1 MNALI
6 SKKEQDILRTFIPWN
21 TLPSAR
27 FEEIC
32 ADLQVEECDKGT
44 VLFEQGDDSKE
55 FVYLISG
62 MISLFAGEMEMETI
76 VTGSEAARFA
86 IAHHIPRKVK
96 AETRSK
102 ARIVRLP
109 THKLDMEDPQDSGSS
124 YAVDE
129 AEDQGGDW
137 MTTMLQSPVF
147 QRLPASNLQ
156 KVMMQMEEISF
167 EAGEVVVKQGDEADY
182 YYIIKSGDCELIR
195 QASEGARPVKL
206 AELHSCEAFGEDALL
221 SGNPRN
227 VTVQMKGKGQMLRLS
242 KKNFISLVKE
252 PVLQYVSFDEGL
264 QRVGEG
270 ANWLDV
276 RSPDVYAEQHIDDS
290 VNIPF
295 FSLRMK
301 VAELRHDQLQVLVCE
316 KGRTSEAAAFLLLKF
331 GFNALILK
339 GGMEGQVKQK
349 SPATPKVVAKPE
361 VTTSAVEQPIPAA
374 LDDEAL
380 IKPAQS
386 ELETR
391 FAEVSDKLATAEQ
404 ESVNLQQ
411 KLSAQEKMSAELE
424 GETSALNEQLQTA
437 QAEVEK
443 REFGFDEALKVEQ
456 EQLALLKAELEARQ
470 IELEQAQLQA
480 STDAQLSSD
489 MTAQL
494 EQSKQTAEAHL
505 VEKDTQIKALDEQ
518 LSELNKQLVTREEA
532 ASTVEAQLQAKLQT
546 LESTMSSNEAS
557 SSQLL
562 TDLELKQLEFTEQS
576 ERLAGLEAEISVFAN
591 DREQQTSVLRDQE
604 SELDK
609 LAQQLNQLNVELASS
624 QEKQAGL
631 ESSLTTAQQAGAE
644 SASQL
649 TDVVAECDGLKQSLA
664 AAEGSANS
672 ELEERARLTTQLAEA
687 EQKGVALQV
696 ELETVAASA
705 DESAEL
711 TLQLQAR
718 LDEGDE
724 SLQLLKRGADKIQG
738 ELEHAEAA
746 LSELAASKEGV
757 TDELTQQLTGLRSE
771 LAQAASA
778 TGEAEQRLSELNIQ
792 LEQAQAG
799 SIAAEQSSNEQLLE
813 LQGQLASG
821 LDAQEQLTAE
831 LGQLRVALEEISQER
846 EVERLQLTT
855 SLEQAAE
862 ANRALDSSLSEQQQ
876 RFSDAEST
884 QAEQASTLEQALDTA
899 KADHQTLE
907 EKLSEAV
914 TAKDGVQQQ
923 LLELQDQFASGVD
936 GQEQLTTELG
946 QLRAELEKSS
956 QEREV
961 ERLQLTASLEQA
973 AEANRKLDSSLNEQ
987 HKRFSDAESTHAE
1000 QGARLEQALDA
1011 AKSDHQTLDEKL
1023 SEAVTAKEGAQ
1034 QQLFELQE
1042 QLASGVDGQ
1051 EQLTAQLGQLRAK
1064 LEESSQEREVERL
1077 QLTASLEQAAEA
1089 NRELDSSL
1097 NEQQKRFSDAESTST
1112 EQSAVLEQA
1121 LDAAKV
1127 DHKSLD
1133 DKLSE
1138 AVTAKE
1144 GAQQQLLELQDQLA
1158 SGVDGQ
1164 EQLTAQLGQ
1173 LRVELEESSQER
1185 EVERLQLTAS
1195 LEQAAEA
1202 NRVLDSSLS
1211 EQQQRFSD
1219 AESTQAEQAS
1229 ALEQAL
1235 DTAKTD
1241 YIALDDKLSEA
1252 VTAKEGAQQKLL
1264 ELQDQLASG
1273 EDGQE
1278 QLLAQLKQ
1286 GQDELSE
1293 LTRRTEEARAVMQG
1307 SLQAAEARCSDLEA
1321 AATNQLS
1328 ENGASGKRVVELEQ
1342 TLHEVQASRLKL
1354 DEELSVLQADKEG
1367 LQVKV
1372 TDAEAETLSAN
1383 DKQAALREELAQLKE
1398 AAQSVIP
1405 AEQEQGVQQALEVA
1419 EQRYNE
1425 LSESFDSLSAERLS
1439 EDKLF
1444 KRQLIDWDAKL
1455 QSSEDARLE
1464 LEGVLDRFKV
1474 EQEKEGEPDEGLR
1487 LKLAELE
1494 SSLEQ
1499 AQQQSAEDSR
1509 KAAEAISAKQAIEG
1523 QLGEFNAEKEELQK
1537 NLRNAEKLAAS
1548 AAEDDTNDKR
1558 VLELESQLDT
1568 ATTQLLDLEIKLE
1581 TSSAETVDGPS
1592 DEESNEL
1599 AALKSELDLVREQ
1612 TEKDV
1617 VAMQVKLE
1625 SSEKMNLALKKKILS
1640 MQVIAN
1646 EEAIVPEEE
1655 PTGKK
1660 GWWKKK

>member
-6 SKKEQDILRTFIPWN
+6 SKKEQEILRSFIPWN

-32 ADLQVEECDKGT
+32 AGLQVEECDKGT
-44 VLFEQGDDSKE
+44 VLFEQGDSKKE

-96 AETRSK
+96 AMTRSK

-109 THKLDMEDPQDSGSS
+109 THKLDMDDPQDSGSS

-156 KVMMQMEEISF
+156 KVMMQMEEVSF
-167 EAGEVVVKQGDEADY
+167 KAGEIVVKQGDEADY

-195 QASEGARPVKL
+195 QASEGARPIKL

-227 VTVQMKGKGQMLRLS
+227 VTVKMKGKGQMLRLS

-264 QRVGEG
+264 QRVAEG
-270 ANWLDV
+270 ASWLDV
-276 RSPDVYAEQHIDDS
+276 RSPDVYAEKHVDDS

-339 GGMEGQVKQK
+339 GGMEGLEKQK
-349 SPATPKVVAKPE
+349 SPAVAKVAVKPE
-361 VTTSAVEQPIPAA
+361 VTTSAVEQRVPAA

-380 IKPAQS
+380 KLAQS
-386 ELETR
+386 QLAELETR
-391 FAEVSDKLATAEQ
+391 FVEASEKLATAEQ

-424 GETSALNEQLQTA
+424 GETSALNEQLQTT
-437 QAEVEK
+437 QAEIEK
-443 REFGFDEALKVEQ
+443 RELGFDEALKVEQ
-456 EQLALLKAELEARQ
+456 EQLVLLKAELEARQ
-470 IELEQAQLQA
+470 IELEQARSQA
-480 STDAQLSSD
+480 STDAQLGSD

-494 EQSKQTAEAHL
+494 EQAQQNAETHL
-505 VEKDTQIKALDEQ
+505 VEKDTQIKALNEQ

-532 ASTVEAQLQAKLQT
+532 ASAVEAQLQAKLQA
-546 LESTMSSNEAS
+546 LESTMSFNDAS
-557 SSQLL
+557 SKQLL
-562 TDLELKQLEFTEQS
+562 TDLESKQVEFTTQS
-576 ERLAGLEAEISVFAN
+576 ERLAGLEAEVSVFAN
-591 DREQQTSVLRDQE
+591 DREQQASVLRDQE
-604 SELDK
+604 SELDE
-609 LAQQLNQLNVELASS
+609 LAQQLNRLNVELAAS

-631 ESSLTTAQQAGAE
+631 ESSLTTAEQAGAE

-649 TDVVAECDGLKQSLA
+649 TDVTAECDGLKQSLVV
-664 AAEGSANS
+664 AEGRANS
-672 ELEERARLTTQLAEA
+672 VLEEQSRLTTQLAEA
-687 EQKGVALQV
+687 EQEGVALQA
-696 ELETVAASA
+696 ELEAVAASA
-705 DESAEL
+705 DESAKL

-718 LDEGDE
+718 LDEGEE

-746 LSELAASKEGV
+746 LSELADSKEGV
-757 TDELTQQLTGLRSE
+757 TDELTQQLTGLKSE
-771 LAQAASA
+771 LAQAASV
-778 TGEAEQRLSELNIQ
+778 TGEAEQRLSELNTQ

-799 SIAAEQSSNEQLLE
+799 SIAAKQSSNEQLQQLEQQRVDLEAQLAAQLREHEVSDALQAEQKISLQQALSAAQAEQQAVDGALAEMTAEKEGVQQRLLE
-813 LQGQLASG
+813 LQDQLASG
-821 LDAQEQLTAE
+821 LDAQEQLTTQLGELRAE
-831 LGQLRVALEEISQER
+831 LEESSQEREVERLQLTTSLEQATEVNRGLERSLNEQQQRFSEAESTHTEQSAALEQALDAAKADHQALDEKLSESVTAKEGAKQQLLELQDQLASGVDGQEQLTAQLGLLRAELEESSQER

-876 RFSDAEST
+876 RFIDAEST
-884 QAEQASTLEQALDTA
+884 QAEQVSALEQSLDKA
-899 KADHQTLE
+899 KADHKT
-907 EKLSEAV
+907 
-914 TAKDGVQQQ
+914 
-923 LLELQDQFASGVD
+923 
-936 GQEQLTTELG
+936 
-946 QLRAELEKSS
+946 
-956 QEREV
+956 
-961 ERLQLTASLEQA
+961 
-973 AEANRKLDSSLNEQ
+973 
-987 HKRFSDAESTHAE
+987 
-1000 QGARLEQALDA
+1000 
-1011 AKSDHQTLDEKL
+1011 
-1023 SEAVTAKEGAQ
+1023 
-1034 QQLFELQE
+1034 
-1042 QLASGVDGQ
+1042 
-1051 EQLTAQLGQLRAK
+1051 
-1064 LEESSQEREVERL
+1064 
-1077 QLTASLEQAAEA
+1077 
-1089 NRELDSSL
+1089 
-1097 NEQQKRFSDAESTST
+1097 
-1112 EQSAVLEQA
+1112 
-1121 LDAAKV
+1121 
-1127 DHKSLD
+1127 LD

-1164 EQLTAQLGQ
+1164 EQLSAQLGQ
-1173 LRVELEESSQER
+1173 LRAELEDSSKER

-1202 NRVLDSSLS
+1202 NRDLERSLN
-1211 EQQQRFSD
+1211 EQQQRFSE
-1219 AESTQAEQAS
+1219 AESKQGAV
-1229 ALEQAL
+1229 LEQAR
-1235 DTAKTD
+1235 DTAKAD
-1241 YIALDDKLSEA
+1241 YNALDEKLSEA
-1252 VTAKEGAQQKLL
+1252 VTAKEGTQQQLL

-1286 GQDELSE
+1286 RQDELSE
-1293 LTRRTEEARAVMQG
+1293 LTRRTEEARALMQD
-1307 SLQAAEARCSDLEA
+1307 SLQAAEARCSDLETA
-1321 AATNQLS
+1321 AANQS
-1328 ENGASGKRVVELEQ
+1328 SASGASDKRLVELEQ
-1342 TLHEVQASRLKL
+1342 TLNEMQVSRLQL
-1354 DEELSVLQADKEG
+1354 DEKLSVLQADKEG

-1372 TDAEAETLSAN
+1372 TDAEAAALSAS
-1383 DKQAALREELAQLKE
+1383 DKQATMREELGQLKE
-1398 AAQSVIP
+1398 AAQAATSTEH
-1405 AEQEQGVQQALEVA
+1405 AQDDQQALEVA
-1419 EQRYNE
+1419 EQRYNK
-1425 LSESFDSLSAERLS
+1425 LSESFDRLSAERLS

-1464 LEGVLDRFKV
+1464 LEGVLDRLKV
-1474 EQEKEGEPDEGLR
+1474 EQAKGAEPDEELR

-1494 SSLEQ
+1494 PSLER

-1523 QLGEFNAEKEELQK
+1523 QLNEFNAEKEVLQK
-1537 NLRNAEKLAAS
+1537 SLRNAEKLAAS
-1548 AAEDDTNDKR
+1548 AAEDDANDKR

-1617 VAMQVKLE
+1617 VAMQAKLE
-1625 SSEKMNLALKKKILS
+1625 NSEKMNLALKKKILS

-1655 PTGKK
+1655 PKGKK
-1660 GWWKKK
+1660 GWWKKR

>member
-6 SKKEQDILRTFIPWN
+6 SKKEQEILRSFIPWN

-32 ADLQVEECDKGT
+32 AGLQVEECDKGT
-44 VLFEQGDDSKE
+44 VLFEQGDSKKE

-96 AETRSK
+96 AMTRSK

-109 THKLDMEDPQDSGSS
+109 THKLDMDDPQDSGSS

-156 KVMMQMEEISF
+156 KVMMQMEEVSF
-167 EAGEVVVKQGDEADY
+167 KAGEIVVKQGDEADY

-195 QASEGARPVKL
+195 QASEGARPIKL

-227 VTVQMKGKGQMLRLS
+227 VTVKMKGKGQMLRLS

-264 QRVGEG
+264 QRVAEG
-270 ANWLDV
+270 ASWLDV
-276 RSPDVYAEQHIDDS
+276 RSPDVYAEKHVDDS

-339 GGMEGQVKQK
+339 GGMEGLEKQK
-349 SPATPKVVAKPE
+349 SPAVAKVAVKPE
-361 VTTSAVEQPIPAA
+361 VTTSAVEQRVPAA

-380 IKPAQS
+380 KLAQS
-386 ELETR
+386 QLAELETR
-391 FAEVSDKLATAEQ
+391 FVEASEKLATAEQ

-424 GETSALNEQLQTA
+424 GETSALNEQLQTT
-437 QAEVEK
+437 QAEIEK
-443 REFGFDEALKVEQ
+443 RELGFDEALKVEQ
-456 EQLALLKAELEARQ
+456 EQLVLLKAELEARQ
-470 IELEQAQLQA
+470 IELEQARSQA
-480 STDAQLSSD
+480 STDAQLGSD

-494 EQSKQTAEAHL
+494 EQAQQNAETHL
-505 VEKDTQIKALDEQ
+505 VEKDTQIKALNEQ

-532 ASTVEAQLQAKLQT
+532 ASAVEAQLQAKLQA
-546 LESTMSSNEAS
+546 LESTMSFNDAS
-557 SSQLL
+557 SKQLL
-562 TDLELKQLEFTEQS
+562 TDLESKQVEFTTQS
-576 ERLAGLEAEISVFAN
+576 ERLAGLEAEVSVFAN
-591 DREQQTSVLRDQE
+591 DREQQASVLRDQE
-604 SELDK
+604 SELDE
-609 LAQQLNQLNVELASS
+609 LAQQLNRLNVELAAS

-631 ESSLTTAQQAGAE
+631 ESSLTTAEQAGAE

-649 TDVVAECDGLKQSLA
+649 TDVTAECDGLKQSLVV
-664 AAEGSANS
+664 AEGRANS
-672 ELEERARLTTQLAEA
+672 VLEEQSRLTTQLAEA
-687 EQKGVALQV
+687 EQEGVALQA
-696 ELETVAASA
+696 ELEAVAASA
-705 DESAEL
+705 DESAKL

-718 LDEGDE
+718 LDEGEE

-746 LSELAASKEGV
+746 LSELADSKEGV
-757 TDELTQQLTGLRSE
+757 TDELTQQLTGLKSE
-771 LAQAASA
+771 LAQAASV
-778 TGEAEQRLSELNIQ
+778 TGEAEQRLSELNTQ

-799 SIAAEQSSNEQLLE
+799 SIAAKQSSNEQLQQLEQQRVDLEAQLAAQLREHEVSDALQAEQKISLQQALSAAQAEQQAVDGALAEMTAEKEGVQQRLLE
-813 LQGQLASG
+813 LQDQLASG
-821 LDAQEQLTAE
+821 LDAQEQLTTQLGELRAE
-831 LGQLRVALEEISQER
+831 LEESSQEREVERLQLTSSLEQAAEANRELDSSLNEQQQRFSEAESTQAEQNAGLEIALDAAKADHQALDEKLNEAVTAKEGVQQQLLELQDQLASGLDGQEQLSAQLGQLRAELEDSSQER

-855 SLEQAAE
+855 SLEQATE
-862 ANRALDSSLSEQQQ
+862 VNRGLERSLNEQQQ
-876 RFSDAEST
+876 RFSEAEST
-884 QAEQASTLEQALDTA
+884 HTEQSAALEQALDAA
-899 KADHQTLE
+899 KADHQALD
-907 EKLSEAV
+907 EKLSESV
-914 TAKDGVQQQ
+914 TAKEGAKQQ
-923 LLELQDQFASGVD
+923 LLELQDQLASGVD
-936 GQEQLTTELG
+936 GQEQLSAQLG
-946 QLRAELEKSS
+946 QLRAELEDSS
-956 QEREV
+956 KEREV

-973 AEANRKLDSSLNEQ
+973 AEANRDLERSLNEQ
-987 HKRFSDAESTHAE
+987 QQRFSEAESK
-1000 QGARLEQALDA
+1000 QGAVLEQARDT
-1011 AKSDHQTLDEKL
+1011 AKADYNALDEKL
-1023 SEAVTAKEGAQ
+1023 SEAVTAKEGTQ
-1034 QQLFELQE
+1034 QQ
-1042 QLASGVDGQ
+1042 
-1051 EQLTAQLGQLRAK
+1051 
-1064 LEESSQEREVERL
+1064 
-1077 QLTASLEQAAEA
+1077 
-1089 NRELDSSL
+1089 
-1097 NEQQKRFSDAESTST
+1097 
-1112 EQSAVLEQA
+1112 
-1121 LDAAKV
+1121 
-1127 DHKSLD
+1127 
-1133 DKLSE
+1133 
-1138 AVTAKE
+1138 
-1144 GAQQQLLELQDQLA
+1144 
-1158 SGVDGQ
+1158 
-1164 EQLTAQLGQ
+1164 
-1173 LRVELEESSQER
+1173 
-1185 EVERLQLTAS
+1185 
-1195 LEQAAEA
+1195 
-1202 NRVLDSSLS
+1202 
-1211 EQQQRFSD
+1211 
-1219 AESTQAEQAS
+1219 
-1229 ALEQAL
+1229 
-1235 DTAKTD
+1235 
-1241 YIALDDKLSEA
+1241 
-1252 VTAKEGAQQKLL
+1252 LL

-1286 GQDELSE
+1286 RQDELSE
-1293 LTRRTEEARAVMQG
+1293 LTRRTEEARALMQD
-1307 SLQAAEARCSDLEA
+1307 SLQAAEARCSDLETA
-1321 AATNQLS
+1321 AANQS
-1328 ENGASGKRVVELEQ
+1328 SASGASDKRLVELEQ
-1342 TLHEVQASRLKL
+1342 TLNEMQVSRLQL

-1372 TDAEAETLSAN
+1372 TDAEAAALSAS
-1383 DKQAALREELAQLKE
+1383 DKQATMREELGQLKE
-1398 AAQSVIP
+1398 AAQAATSTEH
-1405 AEQEQGVQQALEVA
+1405 AQDDQQALEVA
-1419 EQRYNE
+1419 EQRYNK
-1425 LSESFDSLSAERLS
+1425 LSESFDRLSAERLS

-1464 LEGVLDRFKV
+1464 LEGVLDRLKV
-1474 EQEKEGEPDEGLR
+1474 EQAKGAEPDEELR

-1494 SSLEQ
+1494 PSLER

-1523 QLGEFNAEKEELQK
+1523 QLNEFNAEKEVLQK
-1537 NLRNAEKLAAS
+1537 SLRNAEKLAAS
-1548 AAEDDTNDKR
+1548 AAEDDANDKR

-1617 VAMQVKLE
+1617 VAMQAKLE
-1625 SSEKMNLALKKKILS
+1625 NSEKMNLALKKKILS

-1655 PTGKK
+1655 PKGKK
-1660 GWWKKK
+1660 GWWKKR